1 MESSKFSVKFFV
13 QDASTIGEI
22 TDLVP
27 LFHSWIQTHALAD
40 HLLIDVAD
48 YAHVHNGPGI
58 VLVSEEANYSFDSTK
73 GRPGL
78 TYQRKQPLNGT
89 LAERIRAVLRYT
101 LEAAA
106 LLEQS
111 LDGRIKF
118 RADEVQFRIHDRLLA
133 PNDAGTFETVRADL
147 QQVFGETFGSDF
159 KLDYRPSDLELF
171 EVTFRS
177 QQSPPLANLVPS
189 PSGRGPG

>member
-1 MESSKFSVKFFV
+1 MESSKFSIKFFV
-13 QDASTIGEI
+13 QDPSKIGEI

-58 VLVSEEANYSFDSTK
+58 VLVSHEANYSFDSNK

-78 TYQRKQPLNGT
+78 TYQRKQPLSGSFSD
-89 LAERIRAVLRYT
+89 RVRATLRYT

-118 RADEVQFRIHDRLLA
+118 RTDEVQFRIHDRLLA
-133 PNDAGTFETVRADL
+133 PSEPQTFEAVKRDL
-147 QQVFGETFGSDF
+147 QKVFADAFGGEV
-159 KLDYRPSDLELF
+159 KLEYRPSNLELF
-171 EVTFRS
+171 EVTIR
-177 QQSPPLANLVPS
+177 PTKAPAIEKLIDRITAATPS
-189 PSGRGPG
+189 